1 MKDKL
6 YLIKNQISKTF
17 TKESENFQ
25 KNFSNFKA
33 IRMNVVKK
41 TEIED
46 DGDSDRLL
54 NDGKL
59 DQQRFKV
66 DDGQIKYLH
75 DVSEFRKNK
84 MENIYTKTLYVKKIT
99 DDINHITKKQ
109 EVQIEKIADNFD
121 PVVHNAKDTFVNLL
135 QASSED
141 KNFKTNNCYITMIIS
156 LGLFFMMLV
165 MINWNR

>member
-6 YLIKNQISKTF
+6 NLIKNQITKTF
-17 TKESENFQ
+17 NREFENFQ
-25 KNFSNFKA
+25 KNFSNFKS
-33 IRMNVVKK
+33 IRMSMIKK
-41 TEIED
+41 TEIEED
-46 DGDSDRLL
+46 ADSDRLL
-54 NDGKL
+54 NEIG
-59 DQQRFKV
+59 DQKRFKV

-109 EVQIEKIADNFD
+109 EVQIEKIADNVE
-121 PVVHNAKDTFVNLL
+121 PVVYNAKDTFVSLL
-135 QASSED
+135 QASAED
-141 KNFKTNNCYITMIIS
+141 KNFKSNNCFITMIIS
-156 LGLFFMMLV
+156 FGLFFLLLV